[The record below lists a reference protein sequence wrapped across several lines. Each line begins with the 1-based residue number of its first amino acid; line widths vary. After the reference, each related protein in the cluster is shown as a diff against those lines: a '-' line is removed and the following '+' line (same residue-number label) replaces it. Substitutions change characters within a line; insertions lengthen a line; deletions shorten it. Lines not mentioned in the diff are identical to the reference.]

1 MGAKTFI
8 HRWMLGGVLLASGLG
23 LCPAQGQESGGTESP
38 FELGGSARTLG
49 MGGVGVAFTGDGSS
63 FFINPATLATLTE
76 QEILTF
82 HSPLLADSSYDA
94 LGYVLPVGSHT
105 SFGAAIERVS
115 TSDILRTT
123 DSISSVDTFADE
135 QLQGLFGV
143 GFQLEDGFSLGG
155 NFKYFRQQLG
165 SYQDNGMGVDLGMLY
180 QFGRTGKDFSQFG
193 LNNIA
198 VGFSVSNVVAPE
210 NHLSSLTDQPARV
223 YRPAI
228 SYHYQ
233 SLDLSSSLWLG
244 VEGQLEQGGTNQ
256 VLAGLEYGW
265 NNLIFGRVGFD
276 GVSPTAGAGVRLSGL
291 EFDYAFNQRDLGALQ
306 RFSLTYSFGQYHNPL
321 DGQKMN
327 TMKFIAKTYDREN
340 EYDAAIQAWKS
351 EASEF
356 PDDPEGPAAIKSLQ
370 DRREKAIQGNIA
382 EGREALDSDDLDRAV
397 RVLAQGLSLDPTNP
411 QIKKMLGQVNRELV
425 LTSNYMRGTE
435 AYSREDYKTAVRYLG
450 VVNDLSPGYRNTTF
464 LYHDAESHYMPL
476 ESMTK
481 DDTDH
486 YALGVNAYMAGNYPV
501 AISEWQKVLA
511 KEPKNYLVR
520 RNIEEAQQLL
530 DGQKNPTPADTD
542 GKGSEK

>member
-1 MGAKTFI
+1 MGAKIFS
-8 HRWMLGGVLLASGLG
+8 HRWLLGGFLLMGGLG

-49 MGGVGVAFTGDGSS
+49 MGGVGVAFAGDGSS
-63 FFINPATLATLTE
+63 FFINPATLATQTE

-94 LGYVLPVGSHT
+94 LGFILPVGPHT

-115 TSDILRTT
+115 TSGILQTT
-123 DSISSVDTFADE
+123 DSISSVSTIADE
-135 QLQGLFGV
+135 QLQGLFGY
-143 GFQLEDGFSLGG
+143 GFQLEDGFSVGG
-155 NFKYFRQQLG
+155 NFKYVRQQLG
-165 SYQDNGMGVDLGMLY
+165 SYQDNGMGVDLGALY

-198 VGFSVSNVVAPE
+198 IGFSVSNVVAPE
-210 NHLSSLTDQPARV
+210 NHLFSITDQPVRV

-228 SYHYQ
+228 SYHFQ

-244 VEGQLEQGGTNQ
+244 VEGQMEQGGTNH

-265 NNLIFGRVGFD
+265 NNLLFGRVGFD

-351 EASEF
+351 EASQF

-382 EGREALDSDDLDRAV
+382 EGREALD
-397 RVLAQGLSLDPTNP
+397 
-411 QIKKMLGQVNRELV
+411 
-425 LTSNYMRGTE
+425 
-435 AYSREDYKTAVRYLG
+435 
-450 VVNDLSPGYRNTTF
+450 
-464 LYHDAESHYMPL
+464 
-476 ESMTK
+476 
-481 DDTDH
+481 
-486 YALGVNAYMAGNYPV
+486 
-501 AISEWQKVLA
+501 
-511 KEPKNYLVR
+511 
-520 RNIEEAQQLL
+520 
-530 DGQKNPTPADTD
+530 
-542 GKGSEK
+542 